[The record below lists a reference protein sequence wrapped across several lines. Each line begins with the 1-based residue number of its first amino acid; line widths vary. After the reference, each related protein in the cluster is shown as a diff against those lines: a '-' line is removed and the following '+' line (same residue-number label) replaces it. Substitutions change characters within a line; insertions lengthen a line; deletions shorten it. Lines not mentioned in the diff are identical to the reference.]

1 MFIIIFRCPE
11 IFLPLCVSFT
21 YSERYFYNL
30 GSVIPIR
37 PEPTVLPAS
46 WKKSGWETRPITIR
60 ASSPIHW
67 YIEWCSH
74 GQTRNHFVFS
84 SCRAFARHHETSPS
98 GNQADPCLF
107 GSPDGLVPWLPCSL
121 LSHLC
126 EDFFH
131 GVVEN
136 VVVEVGN
143 FGGWKGEVGF
153 QPALYHIT

>member
-1 MFIIIFRCPE
+1 MFVVIFHCPE
-11 IFLPLCVSFT
+11 TLLPLCVSLS
-21 YSERYFYNL
+21 YSRRYFYSL
-30 GSVIPIR
+30 GSVIPTR

-60 ASSPIHW
+60 SSFPIQR
-67 YIEWCSH
+67 YTEWCIY

-84 SCRAFARHHETSPS
+84 SCRAFARHLETSPS
-98 GNQADPCLF
+98 GEPSRPLSVWF
-107 GSPDGLVPWLPCSL
+107 PDGLVPWLPCSL

-136 VVVEVGN
+136 VVIEVGD
-143 FGGWKGEVGF
+143 FGGRKGEVGF
-153 QPALYHIT
+153 QPALYHVT